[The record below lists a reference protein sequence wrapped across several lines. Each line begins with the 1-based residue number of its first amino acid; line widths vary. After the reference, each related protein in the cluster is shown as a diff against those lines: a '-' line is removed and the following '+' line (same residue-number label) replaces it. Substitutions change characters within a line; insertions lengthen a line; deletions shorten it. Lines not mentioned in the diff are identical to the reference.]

1 MYRPSLHQQ
10 HQEPPKQ
17 QFQLALRY
25 AQPGLAQP
33 NLPPPPPGFMYMP
46 AQTFLQ
52 GSVQGTVQNPVPS
65 ELALH
70 HYNIQTPVSPVSPL
84 HVNPNGSQGQTV
96 SSTSA
101 MASFLVNPGGHSGF
115 GQSQTMFG
123 SASPNTPEAVTS
135 LPWDSVT
142 STKNPEQEMTQGDA
156 PCFYQ
161 IQLSEKDFYSPTIQ
175 QFLKNLDKSVSLLP
189 SPSLSEKTEH
199 SDQRTPATPATTVTP
214 VGTSEVTV
222 GKIPKSRKQLQMEPF
237 IPPSSVKKEIVSDES
252 NNDDV
257 RILKSAAT
265 TDQQTKPRKLTPEE
279 ANGQTLTDGLA
290 FYFISLEIKVNQL

>member
-25 AQPGLAQP
+25 SQPSLAPP
-33 NLPPPPPGFMYMP
+33 NLPPPPPGFVYMP
-46 AQTFLQ
+46 AQQYLQ
-52 GSVQGTVQNPVPS
+52 SSVQGTVQNQLPS

-70 HYNIQTPVSPVSPL
+70 RYNIQTPVSPVSPL

-101 MASFLVNPGGHSGF
+101 MTSSLVNPGGHSGL

-123 SASPNTPEAVTS
+123 SSSPNTPEVVTS
-135 LPWDSVT
+135 LSRDSVT
-142 STKNPEQEMTQGDA
+142 STKNQEQGMTQGDA

-161 IQLSEKDFYSPTIQ
+161 IQLSEKDFYSPAIQ
-175 QFLKNLDKSVSLLP
+175 QFLKNPDKSV

-199 SDQRTPATPATTVTP
+199 LDQHTPATPATPATPVTP
-214 VGTSEVTV
+214 SEVTV
-222 GKIPKSRKQLQMEPF
+222 GKIPKSRKQLEMEPF
-237 IPPSSVKKEIVSDES
+237 VPPSLLKKEVISDES
-252 NNDDV
+252 DDDDIC
-257 RILKSAAT
+257 ILETAPTAC
-265 TDQQTKPRKLTPEE
+265 DQQTKPCKLTPEE